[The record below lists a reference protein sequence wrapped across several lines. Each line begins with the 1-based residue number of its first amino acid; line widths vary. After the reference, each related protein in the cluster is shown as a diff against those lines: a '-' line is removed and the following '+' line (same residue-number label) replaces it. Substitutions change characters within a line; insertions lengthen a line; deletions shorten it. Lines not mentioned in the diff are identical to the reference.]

1 MNSEQLYMDMA
12 DRLAA
17 DGYREAGYVY
27 VNIDDCWASKQR
39 DPQTMQLVA
48 DPQRFPNGIKHLADY
63 VSSICGIRW
72 INKLD
77 FCKNVWWIMKCIML
91 WLGAFFFSFAH
102 LQPSINDFK
111 ESCSQLEVIDISVEF
126 DSTMHDKIYV

>member
-1 MNSEQLYMDMA
+1 MDMA

-17 DGYREAGYVY
+17 DGYKEAGYVY

-63 VSSICGIRW
+63 VSSRCGIR
-72 INKLD
+72 
-77 FCKNVWWIMKCIML
+77 

-102 LQPSINDFK
+102 LQPSVNDFK
-111 ESCSQLEVIDISVEF
+111 ERCSQHEVIDISVEF